1 MVVAAQG
8 FKIGA
13 VDVVPELNRLECGG
27 DETSIEPRIMSLLS
41 TLASEPE
48 RVFSR
53 SELIEE
59 VWGVQFGGD
68 ESLSRGISI
77 LRKAIK
83 GLGQSET
90 YIETIS
96 KRGYR
101 LVQPIEGL
109 PAKNSSAADAA
120 IAIVPNDPVDL
131 REVPSIAVLPFEN
144 QSDEGAHDYFIDGLM
159 EEVVSGLTRIRTLF
173 VIASG
178 STLAIK
184 GENLTPNE
192 AAAKLGVRYAVEG
205 RARRSG
211 NRIRIWVQL
220 IDTVDG
226 GQIWH
231 GKFDGELDDVFDLY
245 DEVAM
250 GVAGVVE
257 FSVQT
262 RETLR
267 ASRRPTSDLRAY
279 ELYLRGLAR
288 LRTYTREGMYE
299 ALDLLNQ
306 ALMLDPDYPL
316 AHSLVAGCYANIA
329 QASWS
334 DDPREDER
342 MIEKHIEASLLN
354 GPDDPQVVATASL
367 ACRVGG
373 DHSAALHLAEQA
385 YALNPGSSFTQ
396 MVLGAAKVASD
407 DLDEAE
413 ELLKLSIRLDPFS
426 PNRTLQ
432 VGYLAAIQFVK
443 RDFVQAAAFANEA
456 VRYSLS
462 PPISA
467 LLVSALGHSDQHEKA
482 QKALNSL
489 EARATISFDS
499 AAETFFLDERHIA
512 LFHEGIAKTRAE
524 QSTDQ

>member
-8 FKIGA
+8 YKIGTI
-13 VDVVPELNRLECGG
+13 DVVPELNRLECGG
-27 DETSIEPRIMSLLS
+27 EATSIEPRIMSLLS
-41 TLASEPE
+41 TLASEPK
-48 RVFSR
+48 RVFLR

-83 GLGQSET
+83 GFGESET
-90 YIETIS
+90 YIDTIS

-101 LVQPIEGL
+101 LVQPVEGFS
-109 PAKNSSAADAA
+109 AKESPVADAA
-120 IAIVPNDPVDL
+120 FAIVPTDPVDL
-131 REVPSIAVLPFEN
+131 RQVPSIAVLPFEN

-211 NRIRIWVQL
+211 DRIRIWVQL

-231 GKFDGELDDVFDLY
+231 GKFDGELGDVFDLY

-267 ASRRPTSDLRAY
+267 AARRPTSDLRAY

-306 ALMLDPDYPL
+306 ALTLDPDYPL
-316 AHSLVAGCYANIA
+316 AHSLVASCHANIA

-342 MIEKHIEASLLN
+342 MIEKHIEASLFN

-396 MVLGAAKVASD
+396 MVLGAAKVASG

-413 ELLKLSIRLDPFS
+413 DLLNLSIRLDPFS

-432 VGYLAAIQFVK
+432 VGFLAAAQFAK
-443 RDFVQAAAFANEA
+443 SNFAQAAAFANEA

-467 LLVSALGHSDQHEKA
+467 LLVSALGHLGQDDKA

-489 EARATISFDS
+489 EARASITFDS
-499 AAETFFLDERHIA
+499 AAATFFLDEDHVA
-512 LFHEGIAKTRAE
+512 LFHEGIAKTHA
-524 QSTDQ
+524 Q